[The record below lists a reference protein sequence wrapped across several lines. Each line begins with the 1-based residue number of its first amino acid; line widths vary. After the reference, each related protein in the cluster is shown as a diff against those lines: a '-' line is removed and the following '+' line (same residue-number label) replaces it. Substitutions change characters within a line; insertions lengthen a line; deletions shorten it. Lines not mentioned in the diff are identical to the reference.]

1 MADFLDYNDVSM
13 EYRGAMMD
21 CKLKL
26 TDEKIIFKPNQKGSK
41 TETLESQELE
51 MVNWQRLAGSWGIR
65 IFTKSGNL
73 YRFAGFKDTE
83 RERLARFF
91 KQTYDMDMLDKEL
104 SVKGHNWGMADFTGG
119 IMTFEIGKADG
130 FEIPLTYV
138 NQCIAGKNEATLE
151 FHLNDDAPV
160 NLSEM
165 RFFIPGT
172 ELAGDDPVEAFKEK
186 VMQRASVVTTAGD
199 AITILRG
206 ISCLSP
212 RGKYDITI
220 YPTYF
225 SLHGKTYDF
234 KIPASTVMR
243 LFLLPHKDQ
252 RQMHFCVN
260 LDPPIKQGQTRY
272 HFLVFNFKVDEE
284 EEIELPFT
292 DEEVKEKFD
301 GKLEREISGP
311 TYEVLAKVINAV
323 VNKKI
328 TKPGSFIGYNGT
340 PALTC
345 SHKAASGFVYP
356 LERGMIFIYKPPI
369 YLRYDEIRNVSFER
383 SGGSTRSFDISV
395 LTNNDIGYT
404 FSSIEKNEYQKLYDY
419 FKNKKIT
426 VKAQGSGG
434 KGGTLNFDE
443 DDKVD
448 HYLEGVKRDAEEM
461 MSDGDGDMSSDDT
474 DFNPDALEALSAKE
488 EYDSEPSSTSDDTD
502 GEEQGPEA
510 DKRREERRLN
520 KEQKLER
527 AKKREAKGVRG
538 EKKERKQ
545 KKTKKTKLAGQPKR
559 PMSSYFLWMN
569 ANREKIKKDLGPG
582 AGIGEIGKKAGELWK
597 ELSDK
602 SEWEEQ
608 AAKDKKRYDVEYK
621 TWFEGGGEAAM
632 KQQKKEAKEAKKG
645 GGGAKP
651 KAAKAKSPKK
661 SSGAAA
667 PSSTGGGGAG
677 GGFKSKE
684 FIADSDDS
692 SSGGSK
698 AGSGSGSGS
707 DSDSKKQKKKPAGKP
722 AGKSKAKKAS
732 SDEEMK
738 SASGSGSGSGSASAA
753 ASDSD

>member
-1 MADFLDYNDVSM
+1 LDYNDVSM

-21 CKLKL
+21 CKIKM
-26 TDEKIIFKPNQKGSK
+26 TNEKIIFKPNQKGSK

-151 FHLNDDAPV
+151 FHLNEDAPV

-272 HFLVFNFKVDEE
+272 HFLVFNFKVDDE

-328 TKPGSFIGYNGT
+328 TKPGSFIGANGT

-443 DDKVD
+443 DEKVD

-510 DKRREERRLN
+510 DKRREERKLN

-527 AKKREAKGVRG
+527 AKKREAKGGAGGGR
-538 EKKERKQ
+538 EKKEKRVRKV
-545 KKTKKTKLAGQPKR
+545 KKTKLAGQPKR
-559 PMSSYFLWMN
+559 GQSSYFLWMN
-569 ANREKIKKDLGPG
+569 ANRDDIKKENPEF
-582 AGIGEIGKKAGELWK
+582 GIGDIAKKAGELWK
-597 ELSDK
+597 ALSDK
-602 SEWEEQ
+602 SEWEEK
-608 AAKDKKRYDVEYK
+608 AAEDKKRYEIEYK
-621 TWFEGGGEAAM
+621 KWFEDGGEAAI
-632 KQQKKEAKEAKKG
+632 KANKKEAKAAKKGAAG

-651 KAAKAKSPKK
+651 KSAKSPKK

-692 SSGGSK
+692 SDASK
-698 AGSGSGSGS
+698 AGSDS
-707 DSDSKKQKKKPAGKP
+707 DSDDGGSKKQKKKPAGEGK
-722 AGKSKAKKAS
+722 KSKAKKAS
-732 SDEEMK
+732 SDEAMK
-738 SASGSGSGSGSASAA
+738 SASGSGSGSASAA
-753 ASDSD
+753 AASSNSD

>member
-26 TDEKIIFKPNQKGSK
+26 TDDNIIFKANQKGSK
-41 TETLESQELE
+41 TETLERQELE

-83 RERLARFF
+83 RDRLARFF

-104 SVKGHNWGMADFTGG
+104 SVKGHNWGMPEFTGG
-119 IMTFEIGKADG
+119 IMSFEIGKADG
-130 FEIPLTYV
+130 FEIPLPYV

-165 RFFIPGT
+165 RFFIPGS

-212 RGKYDITI
+212 RGRYDITI

-225 SLHGKTYDF
+225 SLHGKTFDY
-234 KIPASTVMR
+234 KIPASSVMR

-252 RQMHFCVN
+252 RQMHFAVN

-272 HFLVFNFKVDEE
+272 HFLVFNFKMEDE
-284 EEIELPFT
+284 EEIELPYT

-311 TYEVLAKVINAV
+311 TYEVISSIVSAV
-323 VNKKI
+323 VDKKV
-328 TKPGSFIGYNGT
+328 TTAGKKGSFVAYNGT

-345 SHKAASGFVYP
+345 SHKAASGFIYP

-369 YLRYDEIRNVSFER
+369 YLRYDEIKSVSFER
-383 SGGSTRSFDISV
+383 SGGSTRSFDVSV
-395 LTNNDIGYT
+395 TTKNDISYT

-419 FKNKKIT
+419 FKSKKVN

-434 KGGTLNFDE
+434 KSGTINWDE

-448 HYLEGVKRDAEEM
+448 HYLEGVKRDAEENM
-461 MSDGDGDMSSDDT
+461 LSDASMSSDDT

-502 GEEQGPEA
+502 GEEVGSDAE
-510 DKRREERRLN
+510 KRRAERKQKKEEKAQRAQKRAEKGERRG
-520 KEQKLER
+520 ER
-527 AKKREAKGVRG
+527 
-538 EKKERKQ
+538 KERKQ
-545 KKTKKTKLAGQPKR
+545 KKTKLPGQPKR
-559 PMSSYFLWMN
+559 NQSSYMIWMN
-569 ANREKIKKDLGPG
+569 ANRDDIKKTCSG
-582 AGIGEIGKKAGELWK
+582 GIAEIAKKAGELWK
-597 ELSDK
+597 ALEDK
-602 SEWEEQ
+602 SEWEEK
-608 AAKDKKRYDVEYK
+608 AAEEKKRYEAEYK
-621 TWFEGGGEAAM
+621 KWLEDGGADAI
-632 KQQKKEAKEAKKG
+632 KAQKKQAKAAKKAATGG

-651 KAAKAKSPKK
+651 KSKSKT
-661 SSGAAA
+661 AAA
-667 PSSTGGGGAG
+667 PSSSGGGGAG

-684 FIADSDDS
+684 FIEDDSTDASDSDDS
-692 SSGGSK
+692 G
-698 AGSGSGSGS
+698 
-707 DSDSKKQKKKPAGKP
+707 KKKKKKGGEGK
-722 AGKSKAKKAS
+722 KSKAKSS

-738 SASGSGSGSGSASAA
+738 SGSGSGSAAASAA
-753 ASDSD
+753 SSNSD

>member
-1 MADFLDYNDVSM
+1 
-13 EYRGAMMD
+13 MD
-21 CKLKL
+21 CKIKM
-26 TDEKIIFKPNQKGSK
+26 TNEKIIFKPNQKGSK

-91 KQTYDMDMLDKEL
+91 KQTYDMDVLDKEL

-151 FHLNDDAPV
+151 FHLNEDAPV

-272 HFLVFNFKVDEE
+272 HFLVFNFKVDDE

-328 TKPGSFIGYNGT
+328 TKPGSFIGANGT

-443 DDKVD
+443 DEKVD

-510 DKRREERRLN
+510 DKRREERKLN

-527 AKKREAKGVRG
+527 AKKREAKGGAGGGR
-538 EKKERKQ
+538 EKKEKRVRKV
-545 KKTKKTKLAGQPKR
+545 KKTKLAGQPKR
-559 PMSSYFLWMN
+559 GQSSYFLWMN
-569 ANREKIKKDLGPG
+569 ANRDDIKKENPEF
-582 AGIGEIGKKAGELWK
+582 GIGDIAKKAGELWK
-597 ELSDK
+597 ALSDK
-602 SEWEEQ
+602 SEWEEK
-608 AAKDKKRYDVEYK
+608 AAEDKKRYEIEYK
-621 TWFEGGGEAAM
+621 KWFEAGGEEAIKAN
-632 KQQKKEAKEAKKG
+632 KKEAKAAKKG
-645 GGGAKP
+645 AAGGGAGAKP
-651 KAAKAKSPKK
+651 KSAKSPKK
-661 SSGAAA
+661 SSAA

-684 FIADSDDS
+684 FIADSDS
-692 SSGGSK
+692 SSK
-698 AGSGSGSGS
+698 AGSGS
-707 DSDSKKQKKKPAGKP
+707 DSDDGGSKKQKKKPA
-722 AGKSKAKKAS
+722 AKSKAKKAS

-738 SASGSGSGSGSASAA
+738 SGSGSGSASAA
-753 ASDSD
+753 AASSNSD

>member
-1 MADFLDYNDVSM
+1 
-13 EYRGAMMD
+13 MD
-21 CKLKL
+21 CKIKM
-26 TDEKIIFKPNQKGSK
+26 TNEKIIFKPNQKGSK

-151 FHLNDDAPV
+151 FHLNEDAPV

-272 HFLVFNFKVDEE
+272 HFLVFNFKVDDE

-328 TKPGSFIGYNGT
+328 TKPGSFIGANGT

-419 FKNKKIT
+419 FKNRKIT

-443 DDKVD
+443 DEKVD

-510 DKRREERRLN
+510 DKRREERKLN

-527 AKKREAKGVRG
+527 AKKREAKGGAGGGR
-538 EKKERKQ
+538 EKKEKRVRKV
-545 KKTKKTKLAGQPKR
+545 KKTKLAGQPKR
-559 PMSSYFLWMN
+559 GQSSYFLWMN
-569 ANREKIKKDLGPG
+569 ANRDDIKKENPEF
-582 AGIGEIGKKAGELWK
+582 GIGDIAKKAGELWK
-597 ELSDK
+597 ALSDK
-602 SEWEEQ
+602 SEWEEK
-608 AAKDKKRYDVEYK
+608 AAEDKKRYEVEYK
-621 TWFEGGGEAAM
+621 KWFEDGGEAAI
-632 KQQKKEAKEAKKG
+632 KANKKEAKAAKKGAAG

-651 KAAKAKSPKK
+651 KSAKSPKK

-692 SSGGSK
+692 SDASK
-698 AGSGSGSGS
+698 AGSDS
-707 DSDSKKQKKKPAGKP
+707 DSDDGGSKKQKKKPAGEGK
-722 AGKSKAKKAS
+722 KSKAKKAS
-732 SDEEMK
+732 SDEAMK
-738 SASGSGSGSGSASAA
+738 SASGSGSGSASAA
-753 ASDSD
+753 AASSNSD

>member
-1 MADFLDYNDVSM
+1 
-13 EYRGAMMD
+13 MD
-21 CKLKL
+21 CKIKM
-26 TDEKIIFKPNQKGSK
+26 TNEKIIFKPNQKGSK

-151 FHLNDDAPV
+151 FHLNEDAPV

-272 HFLVFNFKVDEE
+272 HFLVFNFKVDDE

-328 TKPGSFIGYNGT
+328 TKPGSFIGANGT

-443 DDKVD
+443 DEKVD

-510 DKRREERRLN
+510 DKRREERKLN

-527 AKKREAKGVRG
+527 AKKREAKGGAGGGR
-538 EKKERKQ
+538 EKKEKRVRKV
-545 KKTKKTKLAGQPKR
+545 KKTKLAGQPKR
-559 PMSSYFLWMN
+559 GQSSYFLWMN
-569 ANREKIKKDLGPG
+569 ANRDDIKKENPEF
-582 AGIGEIGKKAGELWK
+582 GIGDIAKKAGELWK
-597 ELSDK
+597 ALSDK
-602 SEWEEQ
+602 SEWEEK
-608 AAKDKKRYDVEYK
+608 AAEDKKRYEIEYK
-621 TWFEGGGEAAM
+621 KWFEDGGEAAI
-632 KQQKKEAKEAKKG
+632 KANKKEAKAAKKGAAG

-651 KAAKAKSPKK
+651 KSAKSPKK

-692 SSGGSK
+692 SDASK
-698 AGSGSGSGS
+698 AGSDS
-707 DSDSKKQKKKPAGKP
+707 DSDDGGSKKQKKKPAGEGK
-722 AGKSKAKKAS
+722 KSKAKKAS
-732 SDEEMK
+732 SDEAMK
-738 SASGSGSGSGSASAA
+738 SASGSGSGSASAA
-753 ASDSD
+753 AASSNSD

>member
-1 MADFLDYNDVSM
+1 
-13 EYRGAMMD
+13 MD
-21 CKLKL
+21 CKIKM
-26 TDEKIIFKPNQKGSK
+26 TNEKIIFKPNQKGSK

-91 KQTYDMDMLDKEL
+91 KQTYDMDVLDKEL

-151 FHLNDDAPV
+151 FHLNEDAPV

-272 HFLVFNFKVDEE
+272 HFLVFNFKVDDE

-328 TKPGSFIGYNGT
+328 TKPGSFIGANGT

-443 DDKVD
+443 DEKVD

-510 DKRREERRLN
+510 DKRREERKLN

-527 AKKREAKGVRG
+527 AKKREAKGGAGGGR
-538 EKKERKQ
+538 EKKEKRVRKV
-545 KKTKKTKLAGQPKR
+545 KKTKLAGQPKR
-559 PMSSYFLWMN
+559 GQSSYFLWMN
-569 ANREKIKKDLGPG
+569 ANRDDIKKENPEF
-582 AGIGEIGKKAGELWK
+582 GIGDIAKKAGELWK
-597 ELSDK
+597 ALSDK
-602 SEWEEQ
+602 SEWEEK
-608 AAKDKKRYDVEYK
+608 AAEDKKRYEIEYK
-621 TWFEGGGEAAM
+621 KWFEDGGEAAI
-632 KQQKKEAKEAKKG
+632 KANKKEAKAAKKGAAG

-651 KAAKAKSPKK
+651 KSAKSPKK

-692 SSGGSK
+692 SDASK
-698 AGSGSGSGS
+698 AGSDS
-707 DSDSKKQKKKPAGKP
+707 DSDDGGSKKQKKKPAGEGK
-722 AGKSKAKKAS
+722 KSKAKKAS
-732 SDEEMK
+732 SDEAMK
-738 SASGSGSGSGSASAA
+738 SASGSGSGSASAA
-753 ASDSD
+753 AASSNSD